1 MVAGG
6 KRDASRFVGV
16 LGWPLEVT
24 LSPLMHNVAF
34 RRLGLDWIYLRWP
47 VRPDDLG
54 AAVGG
59 LRALGAEGANV
70 TMPHKQSIVEHL
82 DSLDGDAAATGAVNT
97 VQRLRDTLVGH
108 NTDVVG
114 FSEFLVQDAGFEP
127 NGTKALVLGAGGAAR
142 AVVKSL
148 AGLKVAEI
156 TVAARSDGVAG
167 EVVALARDDS
177 GRVTEALAW
186 EKVAD
191 RVTAVDLVVNATP
204 VGMRGEPLLS
214 SASFNSNQCVV
225 DLIYSPP
232 TTPLIEHA
240 RAAGASGW
248 GGLGMLVRQAAA
260 SFAIWTGQQPP
271 LDAMSAAAIRGIGH
285 HH

>member
-1 MVAGG
+1 VAGG
-6 KRDASRFVGV
+6 KRDASHFVGV

-47 VRPDDLG
+47 VPPDYLG
-54 AAVGG
+54 AAVRG

-70 TMPHKQSIVEHL
+70 TMPHKQTIVEHL

-97 VQRLRDTLVGH
+97 VQRVSDALVGH

-148 AGLKVAEI
+148 ADLKVAEI

-167 EVVALARDDS
+167 EVAALARDDS

-186 EKVAD
+186 EKVAG

-248 GGLGMLVRQAAA
+248 GGVGMLVRQAAA

-285 HH
+285 HR

>member
-6 KRDASRFVGV
+6 KRDAFHFVGV

-34 RRLGLDWIYLRWP
+34 RQLGLDWIYLRWP
-47 VRPDDLG
+47 VPPDGLAD
-54 AAVGG
+54 AARG
-59 LRALGAEGANV
+59 LRALGGEGANV
-70 TMPHKQSIVEHL
+70 TMPHKRAIVAYL
-82 DSLDGDAAATGAVNT
+82 DSLGGDAVATGAVNT
-97 VQRLRDTLVGH
+97 VQRRGDQLVGH

-114 FSEFLVQDAGFEP
+114 FSEFLVEDAGFEP
-127 NGTKALVLGAGGAAR
+127 SGTRALVLGAGGAAR

-148 AGLKVAEI
+148 ADMRVAGI
-156 TVAARSDGVAG
+156 TVAARSDKLAG
-167 EVVALARDDS
+167 EVASLARDDS
-177 GRVTEALAW
+177 GRTTEVLAW
-186 EKVAD
+186 KKMAD
-191 RVTAVDLVVNATP
+191 RVAQVDLVVNATP
-204 VGMRGEPLLS
+204 VGMRGEPLL
-214 SASFNSNQCVV
+214 ANATFNSDQCVV

-240 RAAGASGW
+240 RAAGATAW

-260 SFAIWTGQQPP
+260 SFTIWTGQQAP